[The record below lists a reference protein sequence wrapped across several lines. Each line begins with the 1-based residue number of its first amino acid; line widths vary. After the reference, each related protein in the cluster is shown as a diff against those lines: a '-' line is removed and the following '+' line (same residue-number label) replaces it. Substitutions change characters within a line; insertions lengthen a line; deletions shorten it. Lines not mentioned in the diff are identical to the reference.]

1 MAEPKHEIASIEIT
15 PAENGG
21 HTVKHRF
28 KSKPTYRKGGREAG
42 MGMSYQEPEEHVFG
56 KAEGKKMLAH
66 VGKHLGIGA
75 PVSEGEEDAPQ
86 EV

>member
-1 MAEPKHEIASIEIT
+1 MAEGKHEIASIEIS

-28 KSKPTYRKGGREAG
+28 KTKPTYKRGGPHAG
-42 MGMSYQEPEEHVFG
+42 MSDMYREPEEHVFG
-56 KAEGKKMLAH
+56 KGQDKAMLAH

-75 PVSEGEEDAPQ
+75 SVPAQTDEGGD
-86 EV
+86 